1 MHSATHESVAV
12 SADRDRKIPDRAM
25 DQSDYVIRYHA
36 LLEESKGNYLYSLF
50 ICLYSQLTIGLTNE
64 RVHFLMTL
72 KYMIV
77 GEKFLIC

>member
-1 MHSATHESVAV
+1 
-12 SADRDRKIPDRAM
+12 M
-25 DQSDYVIRYHA
+25 DQSDYVI
-36 LLEESKGNYLYSLF
+36 LL
-50 ICLYSQLTIGLTNE
+50 IHMPYSQLTIDLTNE